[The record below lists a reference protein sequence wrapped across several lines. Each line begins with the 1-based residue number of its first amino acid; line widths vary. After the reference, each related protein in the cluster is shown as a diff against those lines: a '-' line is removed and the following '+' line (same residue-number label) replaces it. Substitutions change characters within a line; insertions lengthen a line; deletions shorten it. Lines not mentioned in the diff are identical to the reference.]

1 LKDSIIPVPV
11 MKNHFTLT
19 ITLICILPIL
29 SFGQKHNDVV
39 FFPKQRIF
47 KALWLDPNEAQAY
60 GSVNLYWEENEKQ
73 NKAYLPFGF
82 GFYKSLVRING
93 RRPVELGFDLSAHI
107 QFEWLEAGG
116 KFVRN
121 ILNTDYKISFVA
133 SRQLDEHHA
142 LRLRVYHVSS
152 HLGDDYLIQNN
163 IGSYFPNPNNYEQ
176 LDLTWRRSGDRLD
189 VYGGMGVVI
198 RPETIRKRLS
208 MQAGA
213 YFDQPLREG
222 SLPAGF
228 IAGAD
233 VKILQ
238 QNDFNP
244 GLKLAAGLRLGNKA
258 ARPMRFILEFYRG
271 NLPYSPFEF
280 KRVQWLGLGLNFSP
294 S

>member
-1 LKDSIIPVPV
+1 MKRKFIVILALMLLAVP
-11 MKNHFTLT
+11 MWLQSQN
-19 ITLICILPIL
+19 
-29 SFGQKHNDVV
+29 NAE

-47 KALWLDPNEAQAY
+47 KALWLDPHEAQAY
-60 GSVNLYWEENEKQ
+60 GSINLYWEENEKTDR
-73 NKAYLPFGF
+73 AYLPFGF
-82 GFYKSLVRING
+82 GFYKSVVRING

-107 QFEWLEAGG
+107 QFEWLDDDG

-133 SRQLDEHHA
+133 STQLNGRHA
-142 LRLRVYHVSS
+142 LRLRGYHVSS
-152 HLGDDYLIQNN
+152 HLGDDYVIQNH

-176 LDLTWRRSGDRLD
+176 LDLTWRRNGDWLD
-189 VYGGMGVVI
+189 VYGGAGVVI

-208 MQAGA
+208 FQAGA
-213 YFDQPLREG
+213 YLDRPLREG
-222 SLPAGF
+222 RLPAGF
-228 IAGAD
+228 VAGAD

-244 GLKLAAGLRLGNKA
+244 GLKLAAGLRLGNKRE
-258 ARPMRFILEFYRG
+258 RPVRFILEVYRG

-294 S
+294 